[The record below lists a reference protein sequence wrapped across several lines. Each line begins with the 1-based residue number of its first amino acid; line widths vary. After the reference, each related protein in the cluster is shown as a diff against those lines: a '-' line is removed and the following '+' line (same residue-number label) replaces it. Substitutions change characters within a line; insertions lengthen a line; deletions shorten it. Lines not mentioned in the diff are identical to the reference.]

1 MNCPVCREAM
11 IVLELDQVE
20 IDHCVSCKGI
30 WLDRGELELILEGAP
45 EKNDVLSSFKVDDG
59 SKEKRR
65 KCPICL
71 KKMEKVICGMSEKVW
86 IDRCPKNDG
95 LWFDLGELD
104 EIIKMGHFG
113 GSTKV
118 LDLLKDMFEKEIES
132 KQGGIR

>member
-11 IVLELDQVE
+11 IVLELDRAE

-30 WLDRGELELILEGAP
+30 WLDRGELELILEGTP
-45 EKNDVLSSFKVDDG
+45 EKNDVLSSFGVDHD
-59 SKEKRR
+59 SREKRR

-71 KKMEKVICGMSEKVW
+71 RKMEKVICGIGEKVR

-95 LWFDLGELD
+95 LWFDLGELY
-104 EIIKMGHFG
+104 EIVKMGHFG

-118 LDLLKDMFEKEIES
+118 LVLLKDVFGKEIES
-132 KQGGIR
+132 KEGGIR